1 MAVSLSDLVK
11 KFFGTSAQVLYTG
24 QSLFGPVRVTR
35 AGDRTD
41 LYTGARH
48 LQSSYYPSGKL
59 TGSVWDYYLIAP
71 LFLSKDKKPETLCL
85 LGLGAGVTANLFR
98 RYYPAIKITG
108 VEVDPLIV
116 ELGKKYFSLRERDL
130 EIIVADA
137 AVYIRETEAKFDL
150 IIVDTFQQD
159 CFTAGCE
166 TAVFYENVRQRLN
179 PGGVV
184 LVNRALTEK
193 QDRANEQFQALFLA
207 KFLQVYAVPVH
218 HNLFYLGLT
227 TPLPRATILDN
238 IQTASRGPLAF
249 LKKFN
254 RISLR
259 LLK

>member
-1 MAVSLSDLVK
+1 MLFRKPLTLFAGD
-11 KFFGTSAQVLYTG
+11 
-24 QSLFGPVRVTR
+24 SLFGPVQVAK
-35 AGDRTD
+35 AGDRVD
-41 LYTGARH
+41 LLTGNNY

-59 TGSVWDYYLIAP
+59 TGSVWDYYLLAP

-98 RYYPAIKITG
+98 RFFPEVKITG
-108 VEVDPLIV
+108 VEIDPLIV
-116 ELGKKYFSLRERDL
+116 ELGKKYFGLLGSDV
-130 EIIVADA
+130 EIIAADA
-137 AVYIRETEAKFDL
+137 AAYIGETAMKFDL

-159 CFTAGCE
+159 CFTSGCE
-166 TAVFYENVRQRLN
+166 TAVFYENVRQRLT

-193 QDRANEQFQALFLA
+193 QAPANDQFQALFLT
-207 KFLQVYAVPVH
+207 KFAQVYTVSVH

-227 TPLPRATILDN
+227 TPLPPSTILDN

-254 RISLR
+254 RVSLR